1 MITLKS
7 ITLKTKNDMKKE
19 YQEPSTRVHKPVC
32 APCKAYPWP
41 ESQMPA
47 TGGYAWPQKIRQA
60 KEEYVNEEEV
70 EEVEEVECGNIW

>member
-19 YQEPSTRVHKPVC
+19 YLKPETREHKPVC
-32 APCKAYPWP
+32 APCRVYPWP

-70 EEVEEVECGNIW
+70 EEVEWGNIW